1 MLLSFFIPST
11 LYSLLLV
18 PPLNSSIFMFSIKIA
33 FNSFP
38 IPSSISLLSIKKST
52 CISIYFIFY
61 ILYSIFYI
69 LYSIFY
75 ILYFQYLYFNRA
87 NIFKIINYLII
98 IVIMVIVIIVIIVIM
113 IIVIIVIMII
123 IMVI

>member
-87 NIFKIINYLII
+87 NIFKIITITIITITIIII
-98 IVIMVIVIIVIIVIM
+98 IVIIIT
-113 IIVIIVIMII
+113 I
-123 IMVI
+123 IMT